1 MSQTITALITL
12 LILIT
17 LAAVGTCVF
26 SRYKFYIP
34 AFKDQE
40 ILRARIRVLKAIN
53 LNLATEND
61 QLRNQNATNFEQLE
75 AITHLYE
82 YTHDDRNL
90 LAQDRDII
98 QEGQEELERQ
108 LTRAEERLANKTIQI
123 QELTNRLEGRPSIS
137 REGHDFTN
145 AENLLAALQRREFE
159 RIDPEL
165 RDLYPRL
172 AIIQDYCDETA
183 PFHIF

>member
-17 LAAVGTCVF
+17 LAAISLFAF
-26 SRYKFYIP
+26 SQYKFYIP
-34 AFKDQE
+34 AFKNQE
-40 ILRARIRVLKAIN
+40 ILCARIRILKAIN

-90 LAQDRDII
+90 LVQDRDII
-98 QEGQEELERQ
+98 QEEQEELERQ
-108 LTRAEERLANKTIQI
+108 LTRAEERLSNKTIQI
-123 QELTNRLEGRPSIS
+123 QELTNRLEERPSIS
-137 REGHDFTN
+137 
-145 AENLLAALQRREFE
+145 
-159 RIDPEL
+159 
-165 RDLYPRL
+165 
-172 AIIQDYCDETA
+172 
-183 PFHIF
+183 